1 MEFIR
6 KTLDFQVEE
15 PTAVTLGKFDG
26 LHRGHDLLMQTVLE
40 YSKNY
45 DLASV
50 AFTFDIPPRNKV
62 EEIVANVLTTNDEKQ
77 YIFEKRGIDYLI
89 ECPFTTEVMSMEP
102 KDFIAWISKALHMKY
117 VVVGDDFRF
126 GHKRAG
132 DFHTLQEYE
141 GLYGYKTI
149 VIDKLKDSNR
159 DISSTYVREKISDGN
174 IQKANELLGYKYFI
188 KSEIL
193 HGRKLG
199 RTIGVPTINMILPP
213 HKLLP
218 PNGVYVT
225 EVLVEGKTYMGVTN
239 IGYKPTVSE
248 ERIIGVETY
257 IDDFDKDVYGEK
269 IVVSFIQ
276 FIRPEQKFNSIEELR
291 AQMQSDIE
299 VSRKVYMQR

>member
-6 KTLDFQVEE
+6 KTLDFQVGE

-40 YSKNY
+40 YSKKY
-45 DLASV
+45 ALASV

-102 KDFIAWISKALHMKY
+102 KDFIAWISGVLHMKY

-132 DFHTLQEYE
+132 DFHTLQQYE
-141 GLYGYKTI
+141 EMYGYKTI

-159 DISSTYVREKISDGN
+159 DISSTYVREKMADGN

-225 EVLVEGKTYMGVTN
+225 EVLVDGKNYMGVTN
-239 IGYKPTVSE
+239 IGYKPTVSDE
-248 ERIIGVETY
+248 HVVGVETY
-257 IDDFDKDVYGEK
+257 IDNFDKNIYGEK

-276 FIRPEQKFNSIEELR
+276 FIRPEQKFESVEELR
-291 AQMQSDIE
+291 MQMQSDIQ
-299 VSRKVYMQR
+299 VSRKIYLQQ